1 MVFAYPRMFAS
12 SATLDAIRLEIGPLA
27 LWTPS
32 TMAEVMP
39 YVAER
44 HPEVFDAPSTSV
56 RTAIPERTFWEK
68 ATILHQ
74 EANRPEAKAMPRRS
88 SRHYYDM
95 YRLGRSDIAD
105 RAIARPELLAKVV
118 AFKEKFYRT
127 PWSRLADARPGTIKL
142 VPPGYRVPELQRD
155 YSSMRSMIFGEAPP
169 FEDVL
174 AFMGQLEDKING

>member
-1 MVFAYPRMFAS
+1 
-12 SATLDAIRLEIGPLA
+12 
-27 LWTPS
+27 
-32 TMAEVMP
+32 MAKITP

-44 HPEVFDAPSTSV
+44 HPELFDAPSTSV

-74 EANRPEAKAMPRRS
+74 EANCPEAKTMPRRY

-95 YRLGRSDIAD
+95 YRLGHSEIAD
-105 RAIARPELLAKVV
+105 RAIAHPELLAKVV

-127 PWSRLADARPGTIKL
+127 PWSKLADARPGTLKL
-142 VPPGYRVPELQRD
+142 VPLGYRVPGLQLD
-155 YSSMRSMIFGEAPP
+155 YDSMRSMLFGEVSP

-174 AFMGQLEDKING
+174 AFIGQLEETING

>member
-1 MVFAYPRMFAS
+1 
-12 SATLDAIRLEIGPLA
+12 
-27 LWTPS
+27 
-32 TMAEVMP
+32 MAKITP

-44 HPEVFDAPSTSV
+44 HPELFDAPSTSV

-74 EANRPEAKAMPRRS
+74 EANRPEAKTMPRRY

-95 YRLGRSDIAD
+95 YRLGHSEIAD
-105 RAIARPELLAKVV
+105 RAIALPELLAKVV

-127 PWSRLADARPGTIKL
+127 PWSKLADARPGTLKL
-142 VPPGYRVPELQRD
+142 VPLGYRVPELQLD
-155 YSSMRSMIFGEAPP
+155 YESMRSMLFGKVSP

-174 AFMGQLEDKING
+174 AFIGQLEETING

>member
-1 MVFAYPRMFAS
+1 
-12 SATLDAIRLEIGPLA
+12 
-27 LWTPS
+27 
-32 TMAEVMP
+32 MAKITP

-44 HPEVFDAPSTSV
+44 HPELFDAPSTSV

-74 EANRPEAKAMPRRS
+74 EANRPEAKTMPRRY

-95 YRLGRSDIAD
+95 YRLGHSEIAD
-105 RAIARPELLAKVV
+105 RAIAHPELLAKVV

-127 PWSRLADARPGTIKL
+127 PWSKLADARPGTLKL
-142 VPPGYRVPELQRD
+142 VPLGYRVPGLQLD
-155 YSSMRSMIFGEAPP
+155 YDSMRSMLFGKVSP

-174 AFMGQLEDKING
+174 AFIGQFEETING